1 MYISSLERDAIK
13 AFGVF
18 ISALLNVVEMRLFED
33 TALVVTV
40 QSKLLS
46 TDLGFW
52 NEETVKDVEV
62 EFTPPTFL
70 TTTLKEVAVTDP
82 TAVVLHPETHR
93 VLAVIYFVSVG
104 TNTSA
109 INN

>member
-46 TDLGFW
+46 TDLGF
-52 NEETVKDVEV
+52 
-62 EFTPPTFL
+62 
-70 TTTLKEVAVTDP
+70 
-82 TAVVLHPETHR
+82 
-93 VLAVIYFVSVG
+93 
-104 TNTSA
+104 
-109 INN
+109 